1 MKTDRIDEMSKE
13 LDVSLAFIK
22 AAQEVKTEKL
32 ERDKRNKEQAVK
44 AAEQRCRQK
53 YEREAYE
60 KWRMENPL
68 TDEERK
74 ENKHKLNI
82 LLGKE
87 DKSDE

>member
-22 AAQEVKTEKL
+22 AAEEVKAENV
-32 ERDKRNKEQAVK
+32 ERDKRNKEQAIK
-44 AAEQRCRQK
+44 AAEQRRRQK

-60 KWRMENPL
+60 KWRRENPL
-68 TDEERK
+68 TDEERA
-74 ENKHKLNI
+74 ENKRKLNK

-87 DKSDE
+87 GKADE

>member
-1 MKTDRIDEMSKE
+1 MKADRIDEMKKE

-22 AAQEVKTEKL
+22 AAEEIKAEKV

-44 AAEQRCRQK
+44 AAEQRRRQK

-60 KWRMENPL
+60 KWRRENPL
-68 TDEERK
+68 TDEERA
-74 ENKHKLNI
+74 ENKRKLNI

-87 DKSDE
+87 DKADE